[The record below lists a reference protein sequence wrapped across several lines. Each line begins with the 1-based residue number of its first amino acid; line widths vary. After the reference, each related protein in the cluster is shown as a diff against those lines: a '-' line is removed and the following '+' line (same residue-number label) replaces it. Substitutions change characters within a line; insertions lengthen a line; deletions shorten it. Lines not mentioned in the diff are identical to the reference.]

1 MIFFTLLRHL
11 FIILSLST
19 LAACMM
25 TQEQDEPVYTKQQ
38 VQPELATDNNQA
50 AGVQL
55 GLYLSVNKVSHQVLK
70 LKHDYP
76 NALQGLS
83 FRFKPRDQ
91 KGVTLY
97 ALRAG
102 PFKNYSQASAFCEIA
117 KKMGQSCVT
126 ATFVGEML

>member
-1 MIFFTLLRHL
+1 MIFFTFLRHL

-38 VQPELATDNNQA
+38 VQPELATDSNQA

-70 LKHDYP
+70 LKRDYP

-83 FRFKPRDQ
+83 FRFKQRDQ
-91 KGVTLY
+91 KESLCMRCVQDHLKTTARP
-97 ALRAG
+97 ALFVRLL
-102 PFKNYSQASAFCEIA
+102 
-117 KKMGQSCVT
+117 KKWVSHV
-126 ATFVGEML
+126 